1 MKMVVVGFKIVMK
14 MVVVEFCPREKE
26 KGVGERER
34 ELGKGKEWVKF
45 FS

>member
-14 MVVVEFCPREKE
+14 MVVVEFCPCEKE